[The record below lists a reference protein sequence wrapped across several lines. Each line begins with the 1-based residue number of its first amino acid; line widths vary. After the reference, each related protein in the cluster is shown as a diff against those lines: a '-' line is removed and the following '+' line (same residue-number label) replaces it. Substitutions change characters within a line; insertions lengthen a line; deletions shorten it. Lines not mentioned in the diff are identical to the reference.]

1 MWDIFSIE
9 RCQIQ
14 LMGNNSS
21 FFKVRFKR
29 GFFIYSLN
37 KELLKVIKHLTKSP
51 SCPQNTVSPVFHN
64 CHFSLKSP
72 FCISAYGRIFT
83 E

>member
-21 FFKVRFKR
+21 FFKVRFER
-29 GFFIYSLN
+29 EVFSFIPSTRSPLKLLN
-37 KELLKVIKHLTKSP
+37 I
-51 SCPQNTVSPVFHN
+51 
-64 CHFSLKSP
+64 
-72 FCISAYGRIFT
+72 
-83 E
+83 

>member
-29 GFFIYSLN
+29 GFF
-37 KELLKVIKHLTKSP
+37 HLF
-51 SCPQNTVSPVFHN
+51 PQQGAP
-64 CHFSLKSP
+64 
-72 FCISAYGRIFT
+72 
-83 E
+83 